1 MASAW
6 RRSNSTSITVVWQIL
21 YHPLKTRTYKDH
33 LKNIEPNKNNDL
45 EGEYSEFAKLQFYYK
60 LEGENVVYQFFPVPD
75 EFVALA
81 DMFRNEGPINF
92 NTSGKYFITAAEEIG
107 EEETEP

>member
-1 MASAW
+1 MAWKKVDKYWLGFS
-6 RRSNSTSITVVWQIL
+6 VQKKQF
-21 YHPLKTRTYKDH
+21 Y
-33 LKNIEPNKNNDL
+33 
-45 EGEYSEFAKLQFYYK
+45 FYYK

-92 NTSGKYFITAAEEIG
+92 NTTGKYFVTAAEEIG